1 MSRKGVR
8 VSRRGRNRGVCAG
21 DGLGTRG
28 TGDLNG
34 VRGGG
39 EVGVEGLGRG
49 GEERGRFGRGR
60 RK

>member
-8 VSRRGRNRGVCAG
+8 VSGWGRNRGVCAG

-28 TGDLNG
+28 AGDLNG
-34 VRGGG
+34 VRGG

>member
-8 VSRRGRNRGVCAG
+8 VLGRSRNRGVCAG

-28 TGDLNG
+28 VGNLNG
-34 VRGGG
+34 VRGG
-39 EVGVEGLGRG
+39 EVRVEGLGRG